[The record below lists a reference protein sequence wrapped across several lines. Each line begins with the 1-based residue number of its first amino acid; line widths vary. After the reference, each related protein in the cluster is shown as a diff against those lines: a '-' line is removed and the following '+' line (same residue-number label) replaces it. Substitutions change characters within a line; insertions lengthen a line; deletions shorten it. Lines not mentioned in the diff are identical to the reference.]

1 MSAYRLHVN
10 VRKKDELSLLFGRSA
25 SKVIETD
32 LEPVV
37 RVGVKLVICSYQA
50 QPQLHG
56 GTLAEK
62 RDETDI
68 YRKVL

>member
-37 RVGVKLVICSYQA
+37 RVGVKLVICRLQVHLSLTA
-50 QPQLHG
+50 V
-56 GTLAEK
+56 
-62 RDETDI
+62 R
-68 YRKVL
+68 